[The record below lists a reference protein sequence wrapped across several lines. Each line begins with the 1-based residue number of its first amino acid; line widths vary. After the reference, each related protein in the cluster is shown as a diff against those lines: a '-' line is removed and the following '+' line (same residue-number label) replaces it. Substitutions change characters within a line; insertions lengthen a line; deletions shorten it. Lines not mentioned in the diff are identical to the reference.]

1 MLEMKEAVS
10 TSDAPSALRRYARW
24 WPVLLGFAAM
34 GLVYVAVAF
43 GRQELLSKTSNES
56 IALILLGIS
65 IAGFLLQAV
74 VFRSQFHLLMAIL
87 CAGLFCREWHFYG
100 SSVIMYVTFALLVF
114 WAFRR
119 KELFGPIIAK
129 GHLRI
134 WIVATLATYVLSQLV
149 ARRLFRRLHLPWE
162 NDLHIYLEETV
173 ETTAHLMMIVVC
185 ILAFKAGSAIL
196 KNAGFKKPLKA

>member
-10 TSDAPSALRRYARW
+10 TTDAPSALRRYARW

-65 IAGFLLQAV
+65 IAGFLFQAL
-74 VFRSQFHLLMAIL
+74 VFRSQFHLLMAIM
-87 CAGLFCREWHFYG
+87 CAALFCREWHFSG
-100 SSVIMYVTFALLVF
+100 SGPIMYTTFALLAF
-114 WAFRR
+114 WAFRK
-119 KELFGPIIAK
+119 KELFGLFLAK
-129 GHLRI
+129 CRLKI
-134 WIVATLATYVLSQLV
+134 WIVATLATYALSQLI
-149 ARRLFRRLHLPWE
+149 ARRFFRFCLPQE
-162 NDLHIYLEETV
+162 NDWHIHLEETV

-185 ILAFKAGSAIL
+185 ILACIAGSVMR
-196 KNAGFKKPLKA
+196 KAADSEPMS